1 MGYRNYLYKIEKKK
15 ANQIR
20 NMTYKELKDKYKI
33 DDEEYIDIFKILN
46 LDVNKDMVFE
56 FGKLYWEDTIPRIQ
70 NTGKKLFKSK
80 KLNEIFEDEKPYI
93 VGEEALIESINI
105 YKDKIK
111 NLYTELL
118 EKESQCKRK
127 SEKIAILE
135 KHIKDYDFYWNKS
148 LFDIVVLDKNEN
160 KICDSQLY
168 EHLIWELVYQFK
180 TIDFEKYDLIF
191 LGW

>member
-20 NMTYKELKDKYKI
+20 NMTYKELKDKYKY
-33 DDEEYIDIFKILN
+33 DGEYIDIFKILN
-46 LDVNKDMVFE
+46 LDINKDMVFE
-56 FGKLYWEDTIPRIQ
+56 FGKLYWEDTVPRIQ

-80 KLNEIFEDEKPYI
+80 KLNEIFEDERPYI
-93 VGEEALIESINI
+93 VGGEALIESINI

-111 NLYTELL
+111 NLYAELL

-127 SEKIAILE
+127 SEKIAMLE

>member
-20 NMTYKELKDKYKI
+20 NMTYKELKDKY
-33 DDEEYIDIFKILN
+33 EYDGEYVDIFKVLN
-46 LDVNKDMVFE
+46 LDINKDMVFE
-56 FGKLYWEDTIPRIQ
+56 FGKLYWEDTVPRIQ
-70 NTGKKLFKSK
+70 KTGKKLFKSK
-80 KLNEIFEDEKPYI
+80 KLNEIFEDERPYI

-111 NLYTELL
+111 NLYIELL

-160 KICDSQLY
+160 RICDSQLY

>member
-20 NMTYKELKDKYKI
+20 NMTYKELKDKYEY
-33 DDEEYIDIFKILN
+33 DGEYIDIFKILN
-46 LDVNKDMVFE
+46 LDINKDIVFE
-56 FGKLYWEDTIPRIQ
+56 FGKLYWEDTVPRIQ

-80 KLNEIFEDEKPYI
+80 KLNEIFEDERPYI

-111 NLYTELL
+111 NLYAELL